1 MAYQTLLIEK
11 KDGIAVVT
19 FNRPDKLNTLSTQM
33 FLDLRDLM
41 AEFRYDLETRVII
54 FTGAG
59 RAFSGGFDFRAES
72 LKEHASQKEMPNE
85 RIWQL
90 FCHDLMTAIENLE
103 QITIA
108 AINGP
113 CMGGGLCIAMNC
125 DFRIAAD
132 NATMGVPEINLGVF
146 LSWGA
151 TPRFVA
157 LLGPSKAKELIMTG
171 DPVNAEEA
179 YRIGMVNK
187 LAPPEQLMTAA
198 RELANKLLTRGPLA
212 LRIAKKQVNAASV
225 ARMADLY
232 LFESELWERNQ
243 MSPDFAEGFTAAI
256 EKRPPHYVP
265 EAGTPKLDI
274 PPLK

>member
-1 MAYQTLLIEK
+1 MAYQTLLVDR
-11 KDGIAVVT
+11 KDGVATVT
-19 FNRPDKLNTLSTQM
+19 FNRPDKLNTLSTRM

-41 AEFRYDLETRVII
+41 AEFRYDLDTRVII

-59 RAFSGGFDFRAES
+59 RAFSGGFDFRMES
-72 LKEHASQKEMPNE
+72 LKEHTSQKEMPNE

-90 FCHDLMTAIENLE
+90 FCHDLMTDIENLE

-113 CMGGGLCIAMNC
+113 CMGGALCIAMNC

-132 NATMGVPEINLGVF
+132 NARMGVPEINLGIF

-151 TPRFVA
+151 TPRFVS
-157 LLGPSKAKELIMTG
+157 LLGPMKARELIMTG
-171 DPVNAEEA
+171 DPVSAEEA
-179 YRIGMVNK
+179 FRIGMVNK
-187 LAPPEQLMTAA
+187 VVPLGNLMPAA
-198 RELANKLLTRGPLA
+198 SELAAKLLTRGPLA
-212 LRIAKKQVNAASV
+212 LRIAKRQINAASV

-243 MSPDFAEGFTAAI
+243 ISPDINEGIMAAI
-256 EKRPPHYVP
+256 EKRPPKYIPGAGVP
-265 EAGTPKLDI
+265 KFDI
-274 PPLK
+274 PG

>member
-1 MAYQTLLIEK
+1 MAYETLLVDK
-11 KDGIAVVT
+11 KDGVALVT
-19 FNRPDKLNTLSTQM
+19 FNRPDKLNALNTRL

-41 AEFRYDLETRVII
+41 AEFRYDLETRVVI

-59 RAFSGGFDFRAES
+59 RAFSGGFDFRIEA
-72 LKEHASQKEMPNE
+72 LTEHMSQKEMPNE

-90 FCHDLMTAIENLE
+90 FSLDLMSAIENLE

-113 CMGGGLCIAMNC
+113 CMGGALCIAMNC

-132 NATMGVPEINLGVF
+132 NAKMGVPEINLGMF

-151 TPRFVA
+151 TPRFVS
-157 LLGPSKAKELIMTG
+157 LLGPSKARELIMTG

-179 YRIGMVNK
+179 YRMGMVNRVV
-187 LAPPEQLMTAA
+187 PPDQLMPASY
-198 RELANKLLTRGPLA
+198 ELAGKIMRRGPLA
-212 LRIAKKQVNAASV
+212 LRICKKQVNAASV
-225 ARMADLY
+225 ARMSDLY

-243 MSPDFAEGFTAAI
+243 ISPDLQEGIRAAI
-256 EKRPPHYVP
+256 EKRPPEFKPDAGVP
-265 EAGTPKLDI
+265 KFDLPR
-274 PPLK
+274 

>member
-1 MAYQTLLIEK
+1 MAYQTLLVEK
-11 KDGIAVVT
+11 KEGIAVAT
-19 FNRPDKLNTLSTQM
+19 LNRPDKLNTLSTRL
-33 FLDLRDLM
+33 FFELRDLV

-59 RAFSGGFDFRAES
+59 RAFSGGFDFRIES
-72 LKEHASQKEMPNE
+72 LKEHVSQKEMPNE

-90 FCHDLMTAIENLE
+90 FSQDLMTAIENLE

-125 DFRIAAD
+125 DFRIAAND
-132 NATMGVPEINLGVF
+132 AKLGVPEINLGLF

-151 TPRFVA
+151 TPRLVA

-187 LAPPEQLMTAA
+187 VVPLEQLLPAA
-198 RELANKLLTRGPLA
+198 NELAHKLLTRGPLG

-225 ARMADLY
+225 ARMSDLY
-232 LFESELWERNQ
+232 LLESELWERNQ
-243 MSPDFAEGFTAAI
+243 ISPDMAEGIQAAI

-265 EAGTPKLDI
+265 EAGVPKFGI
-274 PPLK
+274 PQ

>member
-1 MAYQTLLIEK
+1 MAFETLLVEK
-11 KDGIAVVT
+11 KDGIALVT
-19 FNRPDKLNTLSTQM
+19 FNRPEKLNALNTRL

-41 AEFRYDLETRVII
+41 AEFRYDLETRVVI

-59 RAFSGGFDFRAES
+59 RAFSGGFDFRIEA
-72 LKEHASQKEMPNE
+72 LTEHMSQKEMPNE

-90 FCHDLMTAIENLE
+90 FSLDLMSAIENLE

-113 CMGGGLCIAMNC
+113 CMGGALCIAMNC

-132 NATMGVPEINLGVF
+132 NSKMGVPEINLGMF

-151 TPRFVA
+151 TPRFVS
-157 LLGPSKAKELIMTG
+157 LLGPSKARELIMTG

-179 YRIGMVNK
+179 YRMGMVNK
-187 LAPPEQLMTAA
+187 VVPLVQLMPASY
-198 RELANKLLTRGPLA
+198 ELANKIMRRGPLA
-212 LRIAKKQVNAASV
+212 LRICKKQVNAASV
-225 ARMADLY
+225 ARMSDLY

-243 MSPDFAEGFTAAI
+243 ISPDLQEGIKAAI
-256 EKRPPHYVP
+256 EKRPPEFKPDAGVP
-265 EAGTPKLDI
+265 KFDLPQ
-274 PPLK
+274 

>member
-1 MAYQTLLIEK
+1 MAFETLLIEK
-11 KDGIAVVT
+11 KDGIALVT
-19 FNRPDKLNTLSTQM
+19 FNRPDKLNALNTRL

-41 AEFRYDLETRVII
+41 AEFRYDLETRVVI

-59 RAFSGGFDFRAES
+59 RAFSGGFDFRIEA
-72 LKEHASQKEMPNE
+72 LTEHMSQKEMPNE

-90 FCHDLMTAIENLE
+90 FSLDLMSAIENLE

-113 CMGGGLCIAMNC
+113 CMGGALCIAMNC

-132 NATMGVPEINLGVF
+132 NAKMGVPEINLGMF

-151 TPRFVA
+151 TPRFVS
-157 LLGPSKAKELIMTG
+157 LLGPSKARELIMTG

-179 YRIGMVNK
+179 YRMGMVNRVVP
-187 LAPPEQLMTAA
+187 LDQLMPASY
-198 RELANKLLTRGPLA
+198 ELANKLMRRGPLA
-212 LRIAKKQVNAASV
+212 LRICKKQVNAASV
-225 ARMADLY
+225 ARMSDLY

-243 MSPDFAEGFTAAI
+243 ISPDLQEGIKAAI
-256 EKRPPHYVP
+256 EKRPPEFKPDAGVP
-265 EAGTPKLDI
+265 KFDLPH
-274 PPLK
+274 

>member
-1 MAYQTLLIEK
+1 MSYQALLVDK
-11 KDGIAVVT
+11 KDGIAIVT
-19 FNRPDKLNTLSTQM
+19 FNRPDKLNTLNTRL

-41 AEFRYDLETRVII
+41 AEFRYDLETRIII

-59 RAFSGGFDFRAES
+59 RAFSGGFDFRMES
-72 LKEHASQKEMPNE
+72 LKEHVSRKELPNE

-90 FCHDLMTAIENLE
+90 FCHDLMTSIENLE

-132 NATMGVPEINLGVF
+132 NARMGVPEINLGVF

-151 TPRFVA
+151 TPRFAA
-157 LLGPSKAKELIMTG
+157 LLGPAKAKELIMTG

-187 LAPPEQLMTAA
+187 VVPAGQLLPAA
-198 RELANKLLTRGPLA
+198 QELANKLLTRGPLG

-225 ARMADLY
+225 ARMSDLY

-243 MSPDFAEGFTAAI
+243 ISPDMAEGFKAAI
-256 EKRPPHYVP
+256 EKRPPRYVP
-265 EAGTPKLDI
+265 ETIVPKFDFTT
-274 PPLK
+274 

>member
-1 MAYQTLLIEK
+1 MAYETLLVEK
-11 KDGIAVVT
+11 KDGIALVT
-19 FNRPDKLNTLSTQM
+19 FNRPDKLNALNTRL

-59 RAFSGGFDFRAES
+59 RAFSGGFDFRIEALS
-72 LKEHASQKEMPNE
+72 EHMSQKEMPNE

-90 FCHDLMTAIENLE
+90 FSLDLMSTIENLE

-113 CMGGGLCIAMNC
+113 CMGGALCIAMNC
-125 DFRIAAD
+125 DFRIASD
-132 NATMGVPEINLGVF
+132 NAKMGVPEINLGMF

-151 TPRFVA
+151 TPRLVS
-157 LLGPSKAKELIMTG
+157 LLGPSKARELIMTG

-179 YRIGMVNK
+179 CRMGMVNRVVP
-187 LAPPEQLMTAA
+187 LDQLMPASY
-198 RELANKLLTRGPLA
+198 ELANKLMRRGPLA
-212 LRIAKKQVNAASV
+212 LRICKKQVNAASV
-225 ARMADLY
+225 ARMSDLY

-243 MSPDFAEGFTAAI
+243 ISPDLQEGIRAAL
-256 EKRPPHYVP
+256 EKRPPEFKPDAGVP
-265 EAGTPKLDI
+265 KFDLPR
-274 PPLK
+274 